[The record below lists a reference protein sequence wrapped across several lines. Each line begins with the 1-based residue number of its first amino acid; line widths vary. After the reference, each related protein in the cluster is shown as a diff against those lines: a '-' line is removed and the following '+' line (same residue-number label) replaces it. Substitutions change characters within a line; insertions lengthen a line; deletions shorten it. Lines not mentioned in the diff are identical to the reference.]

1 MKLRRSEKFHLVPEQ
16 GTGVVDGQT
25 VAVSAPAW
33 LRVEPLPEFV
43 RHKWV
48 RVRYS
53 SSFFDEPVRPL
64 IRFVTNKGDSIIQ
77 PMNGPVLGSAEW
89 IGRVPDGTVAAAIS
103 PAGRAGP
110 FAFRL
115 DGITAVPQLALV
127 ARGLRHGPEWLYWA
141 VRSRLVDSPREA
153 SQALSFAASGTPIRA
168 YAEWRRRFARAVDL
182 EGLDRPRADWRSGP
196 VFRLILKLRRGD
208 LDRLRATI
216 GSLRA
221 QAYLRWI
228 LHAVTDATTNS
239 SLLSEFR
246 EQAARDSRLREMAS
260 DRGQPGLLAN
270 AFDFAGNGFL
280 ALIDNGDRL
289 AEYALAAVAETLARE
304 PELDLVY
311 SDEDCVTPNGELSL
325 PVLKPDW
332 SPVFQEQRGY
342 VGRLTLCRSRVMTE
356 GRLRQLMADE
366 DGAIDAVSREVP
378 RSAIRH
384 IRRILYHRFVGAANE
399 VLAKTRASRVSGEPS
414 QWPEV
419 TVVIP
424 TRDKAELLAESL
436 RGLRDKTDYP
446 SFQTVVLDNGSTAA
460 DAVALLR
467 RIASEPRTTVLQRS
481 GPFNFSKLS
490 NDGARATTSRVLV
503 FLNNDVAVLD
513 HGWLKAMVRWAIK
526 PDVGV
531 VGAKLLFPNG
541 LIQHAG
547 VVLGFGG
554 IAGHIYRRL
563 PRDHRG
569 YLAQLTVPHEVAAV
583 TGACIAVERS
593 KFEAVGGFDAENL
606 PVDLNDVDFCLRI
619 AEHGWTNIW
628 TPEATLIHHQSATR
642 GIDPDP
648 FELYRKERAY
658 FVQRW
663 SHVIRD
669 DPYFIPGFHFTRT
682 KPPWLEVSRS

>member
-1 MKLRRSEKFHLVPEQ
+1 MSPRRSEQFHLVPER
-16 GTGVVDGQT
+16 GINVVDGET

-33 LRVEPLPEFV
+33 LRIEPLPEFV

-48 RVRYS
+48 RLRYS

-89 IGRVPDGTVAAAIS
+89 IGRVPDGTVSAAIS
-103 PAGRAGP
+103 PAGRAGL
-110 FAFRL
+110 FSFRL
-115 DGITAVPQLALV
+115 DEITAVPRLPLV
-127 ARGLRHGPEWLYWA
+127 MRGLRHGPDWLYWA
-141 VRSRLVDSPREA
+141 ARSRLVDSPREA
-153 SQALSFAASGTPIRA
+153 SQALSFAAGGTPIRA
-168 YAEWRRRFARAVDL
+168 YAQWRRRFARAIDL
-182 EGLDRPRADWRSGP
+182 EGLDRPRSDWRNGP
-196 VFRLILKLRRGD
+196 VFRLIPKLRRGD

-221 QAYLRWI
+221 QVYPRWT

-246 EQAARDSRLREMAS
+246 EQAARDSRLREMAP
-260 DRGQPGLLAN
+260 DRAQPNSLVD
-270 AFDFAGNGFL
+270 AFDRNDFL

-289 AEYALAAVAETLARE
+289 PDYALAAVAETLVRE

-325 PVLKPDW
+325 PILKPDW

-342 VGRLTLCRSRVMTE
+342 VGRLTLFRSRLMTE
-356 GRLRQLMADE
+356 GRLRGLMADE
-366 DGAIDAVSREVP
+366 DGTIDAVFRDVP

-384 IRRILYHRFVGAANE
+384 IRRILYHRFAGAANE
-399 VLAKTRASRVSGEPS
+399 VLAKTRASRVSDEPS

-419 TVVIP
+419 AVVIP
-424 TRDKAELLAESL
+424 TRDKVELLKESL

-446 SFQTVVLDNGSTAA
+446 SFQTVVMDNGSTAA
-460 DAVALLR
+460 DAVAFLR
-467 RIASEPRTTVLQRS
+467 RIAGEPRTTVLQRS

-513 HGWLKAMVRWAIK
+513 RGWLKAMVRWAIK

-593 KFEAVGGFDAENL
+593 KFETVGGFDAENL
-606 PVDLNDVDFCLRI
+606 PVDLNDIDFCLRI

-648 FELYRKERAY
+648 FELYRTERAY

-669 DPYFIPGFHFTRT
+669 DPYFHPALSLHAHD
-682 KPPWLEVSRS
+682 LALA